1 MPTYINE
8 EYIGFNMNIEKAIKK
23 AQKENKVSVVNN
35 GVYSSIKN
43 LSVRVKPISRI
54 NESQDHFIVDRH
66 EKVLSEMVGNV
77 ESKEDLPSEAFIIQF
92 VEDGDSTMSD
102 ITEDGSSS
110 DVFDEKIFTD
120 VDSAIQWIENTGYI

>member
-23 AQKENKVSVVNN
+23 SQKENKVSVVNN